1 MNNDKRLI
9 PFIGGL
15 AIGGLGGAALNKNN
29 YMPYYQ
35 YPVYQ
40 YPYYTYYPY
49 QQTYYPNFNQQN
61 MMTYPNLYQNNVSS
75 AKIMG
80 DVPSVVSYN
89 KDERSYYDI
98 SYVPPYR

>member
-15 AIGGLGGAALNKNN
+15 AIGGLGGAAFNRYN

-40 YPYYTYYPY
+40 YPYYYPY
-49 QQTYYPNFNQQN
+49 QQQTLKYRLSGEFLSELFSRNFQN
-61 MMTYPNLYQNNVSS
+61 SLLIILNN
-75 AKIMG
+75 
-80 DVPSVVSYN
+80 
-89 KDERSYYDI
+89 
-98 SYVPPYR
+98 

>member
-61 MMTYPNLYQNNVSS
+61 LWDFNSLVYCHGIQY
-75 AKIMG
+75 
-80 DVPSVVSYN
+80 
-89 KDERSYYDI
+89 KDMNWRSKGI
-98 SYVPPYR
+98 PC

>member
-15 AIGGLGGAALNKNN
+15 AIGGLGGAAFNRYN

-40 YPYYTYYPY
+40 YPYYYPY
-49 QQTYYPNFNQQN
+49 QQQTYYPNMNQTN
-61 MMTYPNLYQNNVSS
+61 MQTYPNIYSNNYNA

-89 KDERSYYDI
+89 QDERSYYDA
-98 SYVPPYR
+98 SYVPPYRY